1 MSSTVQGV
9 REDSKELQLGKL
21 KELILRPGEIKRA
34 YGFCIDMMS
43 WEEFLRRERTP
54 RIRVI
59 QEAEPRRTSGLYM
72 KRGRASWKGR
82 KASQQE
88 EEP

>member
-1 MSSTVQGV
+1 MSSTAQGV
-9 REDSKELQLGKL
+9 REDSKELQVGKL

-43 WEEFLRRERTP
+43 WEEFLRRKRTP

-59 QEAEPRRTSGLYM
+59 QEAEPGRTSGLYM
-72 KRGRASWKGR
+72 KRGRASWNGW
-82 KASQQE
+82 KANQQE